1 MKNFIVCDIGKKE
14 TYVFVPDTNSHY
26 VISNEDF
33 IELRV
38 PELNGHDIVIEDAH
52 IRSQEE
58 NSLAQSWTI
67 DQLKQLRYVA
77 DSKGI
82 EILCFPQKVTPKARK
97 IASVGLR
104 EDLLSKSDPNDIE
117 SIAFYLKSF
126 VNEDGSGPYD
136 SLKVFDPV
144 EYKTFEKNVSH
155 IYADRDALTEDSN
168 EARNK
173 EYGIGTDPNLDYV
186 SKWIKK
192 YISVLAFNLSNET
205 REYWK
210 LDLNSKKTALLPSI
224 TDYKN
229 KSVLKQ
235 IYNVINTILDPNT
248 GEPRL
253 RSDINKPP
261 YWKYAKKV
269 YFGITPYHM
278 HAGVTAS
285 NYKYHK
291 RKAGSSCK
299 ISMAFDD
306 KGKPKSNT
314 FKNLDDVREIR
325 EAMKE
330 SDRHLRDLWRT
341 ARKMIVEDSLR

>member
-1 MKNFIVCDIGKKE
+1 MNKFITCDIGKKE
-14 TYVFVPDTNSHY
+14 VYVY
-26 VISNEDF
+26 
-33 IELRV
+33 V
-38 PELNGHDIVIEDAH
+38 PESKNHYTISTDQFLELDIPELSGHDIVIEDAH
-52 IRSQEE
+52 LRSQEE
-58 NSLAQSWTI
+58 DSLAQTWTI
-67 DQLKQLRYVA
+67 DQLKQLRSIA

-97 IASVGLR
+97 IASISV
-104 EDLLSKSDPNDIE
+104 DSKFLDKNDDTDTF
-117 SIAFYLKSF
+117 SIAFYLQEF
-126 VNEDGSGPYD
+126 PEAYD
-136 SLKVFDPV
+136 ALKVFDPV

-168 EARNK
+168 GARNQQ
-173 EYGIGTDPNLDYV
+173 YGIGTDPDLDYV

-205 REYWK
+205 REFWK
-210 LDLNSKKTALLPSI
+210 LDLNKKQNALLPSI
-224 TDYKN
+224 TDYAN

-248 GEPRL
+248 GKPRL

-261 YWKYAKKV
+261 HWKYAKKV
-269 YFGITPYHM
+269 YFGLTPYHM

-299 ISMAFDD
+299 KSMSLESKNAV
-306 KGKPKSNT
+306 
-314 FKNLDDVREIR
+314 KNLDDVREIR

-341 ARKMIVEDSLR
+341 ARKMIVEDDLC

>member
-1 MKNFIVCDIGKKE
+1 MNKFITCDIGKKE
-14 TYVFVPDTNSHY
+14 TYVFVPETNHHY
-26 VISNEDF
+26 IISNEDF
-33 IELRV
+33 IQLNV

-52 IRSQEE
+52 IRSQED

-67 DQLKQLRYVA
+67 DQLRQLRYVA

-97 IASVGLR
+97 IASIAV
-104 EDLLSKSDPNDIE
+104 DSKFLDKNDDTDTF
-117 SIAFYLKSF
+117 SIAFYLQEF
-126 VNEDGSGPYD
+126 PEAYD
-136 SLKVFDPV
+136 ALKVFDPV
-144 EYKTFEKNVSH
+144 EYKTFEKKVSH

-168 EARNK
+168 GARNQQ
-173 EYGIGTDPNLDYV
+173 YGIGTDPDLDYV

-192 YISVLAFNLSNET
+192 YISRLAFELSNET
-205 REYWK
+205 RKFWK
-210 LDLNSKKTALLPSI
+210 LDLNKKQNALLSSI
-224 TDYKN
+224 TDYAN

-248 GEPRL
+248 GKPRL

-299 ISMAFDD
+299 KSMSLESKNAI
-306 KGKPKSNT
+306 
-314 FKNLDDVREIR
+314 KNLNDIREIR
-325 EAMKE
+325 EAMKK
-330 SDRHLRDLWRT
+330 SDRHLRDLWRA
-341 ARKMIVEDSLR
+341 ARKMIVEDGLR